1 MRTDHYI
8 DVRIRS
14 HRAESPAL
22 YARIDEVIERSPR
35 AAAATIRRLA
45 DLGVMVEQGRLS
57 SGVPRAVVTR
67 VLAVPQA
74 FAARVPA
81 DTTRE
86 RTHELVAHQAAESA
100 ELAMPASPTSGQRRT
115 RSRGE
120 RCCCC
125 GHRDRSRAGAAAAP
139 SSQRWTLT
147 RGQREPAHWG
157 LGLFLWTIQT
167 APLQRYGAVWI
178 RFFFPTSVVTAQYQ

>member
-8 DVRIRS
+8 DVRIRI

-35 AAAATIRRLA
+35 AAGTTVRRLA

-81 DTTRE
+81 DTARE
-86 RTHELVAHQAAESA
+86 RTDELVAHQAAESA
-100 ELAMPASPTSGQRRT
+100 EVAMPALPPAANGAPVPQANVTAADIATETELAPRPPPRRND
-115 RSRGE
+115 GP
-120 RCCCC
+120 
-125 GHRDRSRAGAAAAP
+125 SRAVNVNL
-139 SSQRWTLT
+139 LT
-147 RGQREPAHWG
+147 GDW
-157 LGLFLWTIQT
+157 
-167 APLQRYGAVWI
+167 
-178 RFFFPTSVVTAQYQ
+178 